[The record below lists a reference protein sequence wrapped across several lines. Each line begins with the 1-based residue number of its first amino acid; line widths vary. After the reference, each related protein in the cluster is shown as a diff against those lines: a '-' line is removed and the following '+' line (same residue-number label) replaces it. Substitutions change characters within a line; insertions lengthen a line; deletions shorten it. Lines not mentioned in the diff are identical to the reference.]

1 LDKNKCPK
9 MEIPKK
15 SSKTHQKIDTTRVG
29 PVLTEKKALTP
40 T

>member
-15 SSKTHQKIDTTRVG
+15 SLKIPLNFITTRVG
-29 PVLTEKKALTP
+29 PVLTEKKAPPP